1 MQDFL
6 GGHIKGAV
14 NVSSDKFADDDDV
27 ADTIAEYVDGKGKN
41 TVIVHCALSQQ
52 RGPFCA
58 ERCEQAPHTLA
69 CLRDAHGTYS
79 YAATNSLQLLI
90 TFSQAFQPPGSA

>member
-27 ADTIAEYVDGKGKN
+27 ADTIAEHLDGKGKD
-41 TVIVHCALSQQ
+41 TVIMHCALSQQ

-58 ERCEQAPHTLA
+58 ERCGQALQPLA
-69 CLRDAHGTYS
+69 YLSGARRTYS
-79 YAATNSLQLLI
+79 DAAS
-90 TFSQAFQPPGSA
+90 